1 MAKAAGRS
9 SGNTELFIGTM
20 KASVGLFGTQAKPE
34 KTAEFDTA
42 GPNGGVLK
50 FEMRG
55 VAAPVEKTE
64 TDQPDVPVHSDPLA
78 GEIVEAPS
86 RGPAVAAEFAAG
98 RVAAVAGGE
107 LHAPAA
113 VDGEFQRVL
122 VEEGSGEIVEP
133 DQMRRGVRLADGSF
147 VDCTDQLAA
156 IVERT
161 KLDRMEI
168 VKCID
173 STQVRRERVVGSY
186 YIGAQDADA
195 APKLRLLFE
204 ALRVRREVAIVK
216 YTTRSR
222 QQLGVI
228 MPHVKT
234 GTLVLLSLVFA
245 EDFREPPAKAKAI
258 AKAQVRESNVLG
270 MAKLLAA
277 LHGRVDDLDELRD
290 DAIALREELK
300 ARAEAGE
307 MTTLVEPLPVAEE
320 DVDLEDALVASLDAV
335 KAGKV

>member
-9 SGNTELFIGTM
+9 SGNTELFVGTL
-20 KASVGLFGTQAKPE
+20 KASVGLYGTQAKPE

-42 GPNGGVLK
+42 GPSGGVLK

-55 VAAPVEKTE
+55 TAAPVEKTE

-78 GEIVEAPS
+78 TADDAAAAATVEDDL
-86 RGPAVAAEFAAG
+86 RGQFDHHE
-98 RVAAVAGGE
+98 RDAGGG
-107 LHAPAA
+107 L
-113 VDGEFQRVL
+113 VDGEFRRVL
-122 VEEGSGEIVEP
+122 VEEGTGAIVEP
-133 DQMRRGVRLADGSF
+133 DRIRRGVRLADGSF

-161 KLDRMEI
+161 KLDRMDI

-186 YIGAQDADA
+186 YVGAQDADA
-195 APKLRLLFE
+195 APKLRLLYE
-204 ALRVRREVAIVK
+204 ALRQRREVAIVK

-222 QQLGVI
+222 QQLGVL
-228 MPHVKT
+228 MPHVRT
-234 GTLVLLSLVFA
+234 GTLMLLSLVYA

-258 AKAQVRESNVLG
+258 QKVRVRESNVLG

-277 LHGRVDDLDELRD
+277 LHGHVDDLDELRD

-307 MTTLVEPLPVAEE
+307 MTRVVEPLPVREEE
-320 DVDLEDALVASLDAV
+320 DDLEGALVASLDAV

>member
-1 MAKAAGRS
+1 MAKAASRS

-20 KASVGLFGTQAKPE
+20 KAAVGLFGTQAKPE

-55 VAAPVEKTE
+55 AAAPVEKTE

-78 GEIVEAPS
+78 VADDAAATIEGDL
-86 RGPAVAAEFAAG
+86 RGQLDHHE
-98 RVAAVAGGE
+98 RDSGGA
-107 LHAPAA
+107 L
-113 VDGEFQRVL
+113 VDGEFRRVL
-122 VEEGSGEIVEP
+122 VEEGSGVVVEP

-147 VDCTDQLAA
+147 VDCTAQLAA
-156 IVERT
+156 IGERT

-186 YIGAQDADA
+186 YVGAQDADA
-195 APKLRLLFE
+195 APKLRLLYE
-204 ALRVRREVAIVK
+204 ALRRRREVAIVK

-222 QQLGVI
+222 QQLGVL
-228 MPHVKT
+228 MPHAKT
-234 GTLVLLSLVFA
+234 GTLILLSLVFA
-245 EDFREPPAKAKAI
+245 EDFREPPAKAKAV
-258 AKAQVRESNVLG
+258 AKVQVRESNVLG

-277 LHGRVDDLDELRD
+277 LHGHVDDLDELRD

-307 MTTLVEPLPVAEE
+307 MTTVVEPLPVAEE
-320 DVDLEDALVASLDAV
+320 DVDLENALVASLDAV